1 MPLNLAQGS
10 EIVDQQGFEG
20 GAIKGKRQGAPPSGR
35 VPPPT
40 YVPSYSD
47 KSFHNLDVDDDDSV
61 SEDDDDDDDEQI
73 VELSLKNPA
82 RFAEVMATERPTWK
96 EPGGIDTPHSAAKL
110 QSRQSTDS
118 LGSSGSV
125 GGHAPAGATPASTPM
140 MLLTPEPRARPA
152 ELLDEGAGTPP
163 PNRALTA
170 TPESPVPAV
179 SRVDTDLVFV
189 DGTTKIMLTSQRPL
203 IRAIVQDAI
212 ENLRAS
218 MLFHNAFPDVTIAF
232 AFTRD
237 ALITATE
244 KHGHGGGIVQ
254 RRLQVDGEY
263 LTKLVSLSRV
273 RFPLFRGEVKE
284 RCNAVSVPPIIAT
297 HGSAAEIS
305 RLIRKQLSGY
315 NYIFLGAPGNMG
327 ITGLVRTSHP
337 YRNPRIIAVIRDL
350 YFTGGSTSFV
360 SRFHHLFP
368 TYQGENGVVSREV
381 PMPMVALVATALYA
395 TLYEWRGVITDESE
409 STSETER
416 YTYLDVYLANVNTL
430 KHILNNRERAFHIM
444 MSDIYAQAST
454 TGGTATTTTPIAD
467 LDLDELE

>member
-1 MPLNLAQGS
+1 MQLGAAKRTRTIGMCNTKKIDETDLEVDKGPSHGRPMPLNLAQGS

-61 SEDDDDDDDEQI
+61 SEDDDDDDEQI

-96 EPGGIDTPHSAAKL
+96 EPGGIDTPRSAAKL

-179 SRVDTDLVFV
+179 SRVDTDL
-189 DGTTKIMLTSQRPL
+189 
-203 IRAIVQDAI
+203 DAI

-315 NYIFLGAPGNMG
+315 NYIFPGAPGNMG
-327 ITGLVRTSHP
+327 ITGLVKMVCCMPLSMSGS
-337 YRNPRIIAVIRDL
+337 
-350 YFTGGSTSFV
+350 GGA
-360 SRFHHLFP
+360 
-368 TYQGENGVVSREV
+368 QQ
-381 PMPMVALVATALYA
+381 
-395 TLYEWRGVITDESE
+395 ISE
-409 STSETER
+409 FSANA
-416 YTYLDVYLANVNTL
+416 YLDVYLANVNTL